1 MLTIN
6 RLVAFV
12 VAFAKPKYLRALTP
26 IVGAF
31 FASRKLMYSLTIFAC
46 LTLEKITS
54 LFLSYKGRTNGVRG
68 KVERGKVS
76 FQCGTSQNCQGV
88 HEFP

>member
-1 MLTIN
+1 MLTVN

-31 FASRKLMYSLTIFAC
+31 FASKKLMYSLAIFAC
-46 LTLEKITS
+46 PTLERY
-54 LFLSYKGRTNGVRG
+54 LLSFYLIRMNQWSKREGRKREGI
-68 KVERGKVS
+68 
-76 FQCGTSQNCQGV
+76 
-88 HEFP
+88 FPMWDKQKLPRST